1 MQDLTISLIQTSL
14 SWENPEANLLH
25 FGNTLLSLQEPTN
38 LIILP
43 EMFNTGF
50 TMNASSNAEEMDGL
64 SMQWMVKTARDKQCV
79 ICGSLIIRD
88 DGKYYNR
95 LIWMKPD
102 GSYEHYDKKHLF
114 RMGDEHLH
122 FAAGEQKLIATL
134 KGWKIMPLI
143 CYDLRFP
150 VWSKNDFSNDEYAF
164 DLLIYVANWPAI
176 RSQAWTSLITGRAIE
191 NMAYA
196 AGVNR
201 IGSDGRGYEYEGRSM
216 IAGPDGNTLLEI
228 KPNQEAISTLTLNA
242 DPMLQLRAK
251 LGVGKDWDSFNLL

>member
-14 SWENPEANLLH
+14 SWENPEANLQH
-25 FGNTLLSLQEPTN
+25 FGNMLLSIQETTD

-50 TMNASSNAEEMDGL
+50 TMNASSNAEEMEGM
-64 SMQWMVKTARDKQCV
+64 SMQWMVNAAHEKQCV
-79 ICGSLIIRD
+79 ICGSLIIREN
-88 DGKYYNR
+88 GEYYNR

-102 GSYEHYDKKHLF
+102 GEYEHYDKKHLF
-114 RMGDEHLH
+114 RMGDEHRH
-122 FAAGEQKLIATL
+122 FSAGDKRLIVNL
-134 KGWKIMPLI
+134 KGWKIMPMI

-150 VWSKNDFSNDEYAF
+150 VWSKNEFRDGAYAF
-164 DLLIYVANWPAI
+164 DLLIYVANWPSI

-201 IGSDGRGYEYEGRSM
+201 IGEDGRGFEYNGRSM
-216 IAGPDGNTLLEI
+216 IASPDGNTLLEI
-228 KPNQEAISTLTLNA
+228 NPGEEAISTMILKAN
-242 DPMLQLRAK
+242 PMIQIRSK
-251 LGVGKDWDSFNLL
+251 LGVGRDWDSFQLL